1 MMIAYILIAFGFL
14 MRIVPHVHNFAPVA
28 AIALFSGAYLDKR
41 IVPWVPLAIMIAS
54 DLIIGLHGV
63 VFYTW
68 GSFILI
74 GFIGMWMKE
83 RRTPAN
89 IFLATVLSAALFFII
104 TNFGVWLAW
113 YPHTWEGL
121 SSCYVR
127 AIPFFRNTLLGN
139 LFFAL
144 VLFGSYELARKI
156 VGQTRFRAVLLTD

>member
-1 MMIAYILIAFGFL
+1 MIAYILIIFGLF
-14 MRIVPHVHNFAPVA
+14 MRLFPHAPNFAPIA

-41 IVPWVPLAIMIAS
+41 IVPWVPLAIMIVS

-63 VFYTW
+63 IFYTW

-74 GFIGMWMKE
+74 GFIGMWLKN

-89 IFLATVLSAALFFII
+89 IFSATVFSAVLFFII

-121 SSCYVR
+121 SACYIR
-127 AIPFFRNTLLGN
+127 AIPFFRSTVLGN
-139 LFFAL
+139 LVFSLA
-144 VLFGSYELARKI
+144 LFGSYELAKKWIGESKYRP
-156 VGQTRFRAVLLTD
+156 VLLTE